1 MPIGIRVETPGDPGV
16 TSALEHLLARLLPR
30 IPDALV
36 AKLAGPP
43 VRLRDRHLDPRLSL
57 VTRRAASR
65 PPFHRLSVGAARRA
79 TSEGL
84 ASLEA
89 APRPMARVERRAIG
103 AADAPLRARFYH
115 PPGVDGP
122 RPLVLYF
129 HQGGCVIGD
138 LDWCETFCTILAS
151 IARCRVASVDY
162 RLAPEHPFPA
172 AHDDAWAAFRWAC
185 ENAGDVQGDPSRIV
199 VAGDSAGGNLAAYIA
214 LRARR
219 EGGPTPVAQVLVYP
233 WLALRSGNDP
243 AYDEFRGTYPLD
255 AEGLDW
261 FRRHLLESD
270 HDVSDDRLSP
280 LHVEDLKGLAPAV
293 IATAGFDPLCDEG
306 EAYAARL
313 EKAGVPVTFRC
324 FDSLSHSFTA
334 MSGAIPAARRALEEI
349 AWDLE
354 RLLTRPSV

>member
-1 MPIGIRVETPGDPGV
+1 MSV
-16 TSALEHLLARLLPR
+16 LEHLLARLLPR
-30 IPDALV
+30 MPDALV
-36 AKLAGPP
+36 ARLAGAPIQ
-43 VRLRDRHLDPRLSL
+43 LRDRRLDPRLAL

-79 TSEGL
+79 TSDGL

-89 APRPMARVERRAIG
+89 APRPMARVERRVIG
-103 AADAPLRARFYH
+103 APDAPLRARVYH
-115 PPGVDGP
+115 PRGIDGP

-151 IARCRVASVDY
+151 IARCRVASVEY

-172 AHDDAWAAFRWAC
+172 AHDDAWAAFRWAS
-185 ENAGDVQGDPSRIV
+185 EHAGEVDGDPSRIV
-199 VAGDSAGGNLAAYIA
+199 VAGDSAGGNLAAYIS

-219 EGGPTPVAQVLVYP
+219 EGGPTPVAQILVYP
-233 WLALRSGNDP
+233 WLALREGDDP
-243 AYDEFRGTYPLD
+243 AYEEFRETYPLD
-255 AEGLDW
+255 ADGLEW
-261 FRRHLLESD
+261 FRHHLLESERD
-270 HDVSDDRLSP
+270 AGDERLSP
-280 LHVEDLKGLAPAV
+280 LHAEDLAGLPPTV

-306 EAYAARL
+306 ESFAARL
-313 EKAGVPVTFRC
+313 ESAGVPVTFRC
-324 FDSLSHSFTA
+324 FESLPHSFTS

-354 RLLTRPSV
+354 RSLARPSS